1 MLSLFSCLR
10 CRVFVY
16 FVGSRLVLISVLTA
30 STMKAFDMRDASD
43 STLLTSVQTTHA
55 SVNEWLGF
63 SVLSVA
69 TWPRKL

>member
-43 STLLTSVQTTHA
+43 STL
-55 SVNEWLGF
+55 
-63 SVLSVA
+63 
-69 TWPRKL
+69 